1 MDHCLFMDL
10 MEYGV
15 QLSFTSHY
23 DVAEGQLCEPHPYT
37 GTTMIYYTVD
47 PNKPG
52 VIGAQNRHKH

>member
-10 MEYGV
+10 AEYGV

-52 VIGAQNRHKH
+52 VIGAE